1 MEQINKRREQIFNY
15 YYKAL
20 IPLVND
26 GKLRLPYIS
35 SECQTNSHLFYI
47 ILKDESTRNPLID
60 HLRSMGIQA
69 LFHYLPLHF
78 SEIGRSMAYKD
89 GQLPMTESLSSRLLR
104 LPFYYDMRRGD
115 QGEVVAGIQ
124 DFFQKNLSKMDDR
137 PKTETAEVITSQ
149 TG

>member
-1 MEQINKRREQIFNY
+1 
-15 YYKAL
+15 
-20 IPLVND
+20 
-26 GKLRLPYIS
+26 
-35 SECQTNSHLFYI
+35 
-47 ILKDESTRNPLID
+47 
-60 HLRSMGIQA
+60 
-69 LFHYLPLHF
+69 
-78 SEIGRSMAYKD
+78 MAYKD